1 MFWFVVL
8 LLLVGAGFYFYQ
20 KLTAIEAEIRAE
32 QAAEKSEGT
41 APVAETRPQTETE
54 SQEEEGIV
62 PPVVTSEVKKM
73 AAKVEPVADEG
84 MGVEDEILAAV
95 ANLPGI
101 KQTDLYESFPELDK
115 KRLQQLIKELADSG
129 RLARYKQGSS
139 YLLYPTD
146 VS

>member
-8 LLLVGAGFYFYQ
+8 LLLVGAGFYLYQ

-32 QAAEKSEGT
+32 QAAEKSEVT
-41 APVAETRPQTETE
+41 ATDGATPVRSEAEP
-54 SQEEEGIV
+54 QEEGSI
-62 PPVVTSEVKKM
+62 PPVVTSEVEGM
-73 AAKVEPVADEG
+73 SAKVAPVDDEG
-84 MGVEDEILAAV
+84 MSVEDEIIAAV

-101 KQTDLYESFPELDK
+101 MQSDLYASFPELDK

-129 RLARYKQGSS
+129 QLARYKQGSS
-139 YLLYPTD
+139 YLLYPTE